1 MILLALL
8 KMKIDRNS
16 KKVVHLYPS
25 VSMFGFERVQ
35 FQVGVVASHYSSA
48 WCTLY
53 PEMPSS
59 KISQARLPLSI
70 WLEASYIAPKGGIFF
85 FRCIT
90 YICCICKCHCL
101 ICCHPCTM
109 SLGESRQPNLT
120 AQAMLPSSISSI
132 PYLYLNPSSHSLSL

>member
-8 KMKIDRNS
+8 KMKIDRNR
-16 KKVVHLYPS
+16 KKVHLHPS
-25 VSMFGFERVQ
+25 VSISMFGFERVQ
-35 FQVGVVASHYSSA
+35 FRVGAVASLYSTAGWILYRICRRTRFHNPGCHY
-48 WCTLY
+48 LVQGFIL
-53 PEMPSS
+53 PPS
-59 KISQARLPLSI
+59 
-70 WLEASYIAPKGGIFF
+70 GIII

-101 ICCHPCTM
+101 ICCHPCTK